1 MPFKDRRPSILL
13 VDDEPANLHVLKHI
27 LQDDYRLLFARDGE
41 RALELASNEHPQLI
55 LLDVMLPGIDGMEL
69 LRRLRRQHAT
79 PVLMMSAQGDE
90 GHRIAGFDGGADDYL
105 PKPFSTRELQ
115 VRIAAIL
122 RRVAYERERDCVVP
136 PAANDDLLAFDEPAM
151 RVRCGDCWLS
161 VTPTEFRLL
170 QVLYEQMNEVLTK
183 AFLYQQVLR
192 RGYAR
197 HDRVLDMHIS
207 NLRRKLTQAGIHN
220 LRLESVW
227 GQGYLLSWL
236 R

>member
-1 MPFKDRRPSILL
+1 MQQSPP
-13 VDDEPANLHVLKHI
+13 HI
-27 LQDDYRLLFARDGE
+27 LAIEDDPVLGCHLKTSLEKGGFAITLAADGE
-41 RALELASNEHPQLI
+41 SGLCFAEQSAYDLI
-55 LLDVMLPGIDGMEL
+55 LLDVMLPGIDGLEL
-69 LRRLRRQHAT
+69 LRRLRRQRAT

-90 GHRIAGFDGGADDYL
+90 GHRIAGFDCGADDYL

-122 RRVAYERERDCVVP
+122 RRVAYERERDFSA
-136 PAANDDLLAFDEPAM
+136 PAAANGELLVFDEPAM
-151 RVRCGDCWLS
+151 RVRCGGRWLS

-170 QVLYEQMNEVLTK
+170 QVLYEQLGEVLTK

-197 HDRVLDMHIS
+197 HDRVLDMHVS
-207 NLRRKLTQAGIHN
+207 NVRRKLIQAEVHC

-227 GQGYLLSWL
+227 GQGYLLSWQDG
-236 R
+236 

>member
-1 MPFKDRRPSILL
+1 MQQSQP
-13 VDDEPANLHVLKHI
+13 HI
-27 LQDDYRLLFARDGE
+27 LAIEDDPVLGRHLKTSLEQGGFAITLAADGE
-41 RALELASNEHPQLI
+41 SGLHLAEQSVYDLI

-69 LRRLRRQHAT
+69 LKRLRRQRAT

-122 RRVAYERERDCVVP
+122 RRVAYERERSIGAP
-136 PAANDDLLAFDEPAM
+136 AAANDELLVFDEPAM
-151 RVRCGDCWLS
+151 RVRCSGRWLN

-170 QVLYEQMNEVLTK
+170 QVLYEQLDEVLSK

-197 HDRVLDMHIS
+197 HDRVLDMHVS
-207 NLRRKLTQAGIHN
+207 NLRRKLTQADMHC

-227 GQGYLLSWL
+227 GQGYLLSWQDG
-236 R
+236 

>member
-1 MPFKDRRPSILL
+1 MPVI
-13 VDDEPANLHVLKHI
+13 VI
-27 LQDDYRLLFARDGE
+27 
-41 RALELASNEHPQLI
+41 
-55 LLDVMLPGIDGMEL
+55 
-69 LRRLRRQHAT
+69 
-79 PVLMMSAQGDE
+79 SAQNTIMTAIQAAE
-90 GHRIAGFDGGADDYL
+90 ADAYDYL

-161 VTPTEFRLL
+161 VTPPEFRLL